1 MDTKL
6 NIAFYC
12 SSLSWGGLEMNA
24 LKRAKW
30 MAERGHSIQ
39 MYCVEDSAMHKEA
52 KKAEIST
59 HIIQRNK
66 KSFDLMNSIRVKK
79 LLTEQEIKLIWF
91 ADKRD
96 LSLIALVKFL
106 SGKRIKVLF
115 QQSMQMGVNKRE
127 FWHTI
132 RFNRIDYW
140 VVPLQYLADQ
150 VKAKTK
156 FSKGELHVVHQ
167 GMDIEKFN
175 SSIPDKVKARE
186 FFNLKEEDIVVG
198 MIGRIDPAKAQKFVM
213 DVVTELQKDN
223 RDVKLL
229 FVGSKTVGEWEGYYN
244 DIVDEIKTYKDNGQV
259 QLYPFMEEVGY
270 FYSAID
276 VFVMASKNETY
287 GMVTIESMLAGNKIV
302 GTKAAGTEELLA
314 NGTHG
319 YYFEWMKEQTLKD
332 ALRQLLENPEEAEGK
347 ALKAKSYAQ
356 GAFSHIK
363 ELDEIERIIG
373 A

>member
-1 MDTKL
+1 MDPKL

-24 LKRAKW
+24 LKRALW
-30 MAERGHSIQ
+30 MQERGHSVTV
-39 MYCVEDSAMHKEA
+39 YCVEDCIMQKEA
-52 KKAEIST
+52 ESAGISSR
-59 HIIQRNK
+59 IIRRNK

-79 LLTEQEIKLIWF
+79 LLKQQGINLIWF

-106 SGKRIKVLF
+106 SMKRIKVLF

-127 FWHTI
+127 WWHTI

-140 VVPLQYLADQ
+140 VVPLQYLAEQ
-150 VKAKTK
+150 VKTKTR
-156 FSKGELHVVHQ
+156 FSKGGLYVVHQ

-175 SSIPDKVKARE
+175 SAIPDRSKARE
-186 FFNLKEEDIVVG
+186 YFNFQKDDIVVG
-198 MIGRIDPAKAQKFVM
+198 MIGRIDPAKAPKFVM
-213 DVVTELQKDN
+213 DVVTELQKEKL
-223 RDVKLL
+223 KLL
-229 FVGSKTVGEWEGYYN
+229 FVGSKTIGEWEGYYN
-244 DIVDEIKTYKDNGQV
+244 DVVEKIGTYKGTDRV
-259 QLYPFMEEVGY
+259 QLFPFMDEVGY

-302 GTKAAGTEELLA
+302 GTQAAGTKELLA
-314 NGTHG
+314 KGLHG
-319 YYFEWMKEQTLKD
+319 YYFEWMNKQTLKD
-332 ALRQLLENPEEAEGK
+332 TLNQVFDNPEEAEEK
-347 ALKAKSYAQ
+347 ALRAKSYALDT
-356 GAFSHIK
+356 FSHIK

-373 A
+373 G